1 MLCID
6 SWTEPRLHQRLEIL
20 RCLFQAS
27 LDSAQSREA
36 TVSVFLCV
44 CVIHEIV
51 DIAREIEGAFLVY
64 GRKVDHHLQPVGL
77 GAVGERIA
85 AIAPTYT
92 PRTTSGV

>member
-1 MLCID
+1 MKL
-6 SWTEPRLHQRLEIL
+6 WT
-20 RCLFQAS
+20 S
-27 LDSAQSREA
+27 LAK
-36 TVSVFLCV
+36 
-44 CVIHEIV
+44 
-51 DIAREIEGAFLVY
+51 IEGAFLVY